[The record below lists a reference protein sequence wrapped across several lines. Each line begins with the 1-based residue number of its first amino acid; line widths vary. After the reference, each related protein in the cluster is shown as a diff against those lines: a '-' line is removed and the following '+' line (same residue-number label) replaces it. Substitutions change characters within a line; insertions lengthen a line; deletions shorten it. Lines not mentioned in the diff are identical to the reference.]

1 MGKYDVSSSLRSIL
15 RHKVG
20 GLCSSLVTTIIFSF
34 YYIKIECLYSSKKK
48 LNVYIVLY
56 SWDDT
61 QVGRVEEL
69 SEILGCGVGRGPIME
84 WVHEC

>member
-1 MGKYDVSSSLRSIL
+1 MF
-15 RHKVG
+15 
-20 GLCSSLVTTIIFSF
+20 IF
-34 YYIKIECLYSSKKK
+34 IKKK